1 MEAPRK
7 INLHSNESLE
17 QQNSEEIRF
26 SEEDF
31 RTLLAV
37 IENPPEP
44 NEALK
49 SGFRWYK
56 ALIS

>member
-1 MEAPRK
+1 MEKPRK
-7 INLHSNESLE
+7 INLQSTESLE
-17 QQNSEEIRF
+17 QNAEEIIF

-31 RTLLAV
+31 RALLVA

-44 NEALK
+44 NEALE